1 MRKRSRGRPAYRGA
15 ILFDALDFWLG
26 RWEVR
31 TLDGML
37 AGTNVIESVCG
48 GYAILERWRDVSG
61 GEGDSLFFFD
71 RSVSTW
77 RQVWVMDGHVKEKTL
92 AAAEPGCVRFEGHA
106 LAGEMRIPDRTTL
119 RALGDGTVSQR
130 IEHSRD
136 GGATWIVSF
145 DAVYSPATS

>member
-1 MRKRSRGRPAYRGA
+1 V
-15 ILFDALDFWLG
+15 LEALDFWLG

-37 AGTNVIESVCG
+37 AGSNHVDRVSG
-48 GYAILERWRDVSG
+48 GYAILEHWRDVSG
-61 GEGDSLFFFD
+61 GEGKSLFFFD
-71 RSVSTW
+71 RSVSMW
-77 RQVWVMDGHVKEKTL
+77 RQVWVMEGHVKEKTL
-92 AAAEPGCVRFEGHA
+92 AAAGPGCVRFEGYA
-106 LAGEMRIPDRTTL
+106 LSGEARIPDRTTL

-130 IEHSRD
+130 IEYSRD